1 MSQARRSTETARLRF
16 ARLLR
21 SERLARGISQEA
33 LAELAGLHRTY
44 VGSVERGERNIA
56 VDNMEAL
63 AKALNLDISDLLRAP
78 PEVGSKASK

>member
-16 ARLLR
+16 ARLLK

-63 AKALNLDISDLLRAP
+63 AKALNLDISDLLQAP
-78 PEVGSKASK
+78 VEVGSKSSK

>member
-21 SERLARGISQEA
+21 SERLARGISQES